1 MQNLKNFLISFGVG
15 IVVFGV
21 FAALVPGM
29 FFGEDAETPPD
40 DSVHTGVQED
50 TPGQTPDDETPEDVI
65 DTDTNK
71 SFAAIV
77 GGYDDGGELDALVFI
92 KADAENE
99 KFVVSAIPTYLSVPV
114 TGVDPT
120 SEEKMTSYIRLRDF
134 PEVFS
139 GNSAKRMLLDT
150 VHAITG
156 TKIDYYAFFSKEDL
170 LSIFEDTGG
179 IYYTVPQNMFYQ
191 GIGTEESPEINVSS
205 GGQVLTGAK
214 ALGLLR
220 FLSYSNNE
228 MTNERMRAS
237 THAEFVSEA
246 LKQLVKID
254 KTKLASG
261 VLKVLSK
268 CETNFGSAD
277 FAKHLD
283 LICNFGKYSASNVVM
298 SLDTL
303 DPIDYSHT
311 QKLFENY

>member
-1 MQNLKNFLISFGVG
+1 MHNLKNFLISFGVG

-21 FAALVPGM
+21 FAALIPG
-29 FFGEDAETPPD
+29 FFKEETQTPTD
-40 DSVHTGVQED
+40 DSVQTGVQEE
-50 TPGQTPDDETPEDVI
+50 TPGETPDDETPEDIIVS
-65 DTDTNK
+65 DTNK

-92 KADAENE
+92 KADSENE

-120 SEEKMTSYIRLRDF
+120 CEEKMTSYIRLRDF

-139 GNSAKRMLLDT
+139 GSSAKRMLLDT
-150 VHAITG
+150 VYAITG
-156 TKIDYYAFFSKEDL
+156 TKIDYYAFFNKDDL
-170 LSIFEDTGG
+170 LGIFEDTGG
-179 IYYTVPQNMFYQ
+179 IYYTVPNDMYYQ

-205 GGQVLTGAK
+205 GGQVLTAAK
-214 ALGLLR
+214 AFGLLR

-228 MTNERMRAS
+228 MTNERMRAA
-237 THAEFVSEA
+237 THAEFVSES

-261 VLKVLSK
+261 ALKVLSK
-268 CETNFGSAD
+268 CETNFGSTD
-277 FAKHLD
+277 FTKHLD

-298 SLDTL
+298 SLDTS
-303 DPIDYSHT
+303 DPIDYSHS